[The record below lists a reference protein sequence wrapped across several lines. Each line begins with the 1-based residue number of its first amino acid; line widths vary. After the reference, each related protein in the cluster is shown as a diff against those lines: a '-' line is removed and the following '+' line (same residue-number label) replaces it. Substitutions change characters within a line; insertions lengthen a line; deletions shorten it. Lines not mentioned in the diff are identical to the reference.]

1 MGVTTSLFFN
11 EAFSD
16 FGDSWLG
23 VVARAELLL
32 LVALFPVEL
41 LMLSVAEVRFMLFLL
56 LLLAGGG
63 YSWGARTN
71 GFSVSWYL
79 VESVWLVVPTFANCS
94 TANQLLSSVTNNT
107 TNGLRTI

>member
-11 EAFSD
+11 EALSD

-23 VVARAELLL
+23 VVARAELLLLL

-63 YSWGARTN
+63 YSWEGAHKR
-71 GFSVSWYL
+71 G
-79 VESVWLVVPTFANCS
+79 
-94 TANQLLSSVTNNT
+94 
-107 TNGLRTI
+107 